1 MIKNVPISLS
11 GLMNIKLG
19 QATLGSYNNLNR
31 RHWPAIFL
39 IHLKGVHCII

>member
-39 IHLKGVHCII
+39 HNKYMILINY